1 MSKLFN
7 IVRYILS
14 HPLGKRHKLKSFFN
28 FLFWQITQT
37 VFPNERIVKFVGG
50 AKMLVKK
57 NDTGVTGNIY
67 VGIQDFEEISF
78 ALHALR
84 EGDIF
89 VDIGANIGF
98 YSVIISKVK
107 KARVFAFEPIP
118 STFQKLKKN
127 IELNSL
133 QNLISPFNIAIGA
146 TIGSLN
152 MTSNLDTVNHV
163 QLNSSDMIGNI
174 SVDVAP
180 LDSILSVVSSK
191 TSIVKIDVEGFE
203 TEVIKGMPKILA
215 SPHLK
220 AIIIEL
226 NGSGGRYGFD
236 ELLIH
241 QNLIENSFVPY
252 KYDPF
257 TRQLGQL
264 CSYGENN
271 TIYVRDLAFVYDR
284 INSSQ
289 PFQIFDEII

>member
-1 MSKLFN
+1 M
-7 IVRYILS
+7 
-14 HPLGKRHKLKSFFN
+14 FN
-28 FLFWQITQT
+28 FIFWQITQT
-37 VFPNERIVKFVGG
+37 IFPEERVVKFIGG

-67 VGIQDFEEISF
+67 VGVQDFEEISF
-78 ALHALR
+78 ALHILR

-89 VDIGANIGF
+89 IDIGANVGF
-98 YSVIISKVK
+98 YSVIMSKIK
-107 KARVFAFEPIP
+107 RARVFAFEPIP
-118 STFQKLKKN
+118 STFQKFKKN

-133 QNLISPFNIAIGA
+133 QKLIFPYNMAIGA
-146 TIGSLN
+146 SFGSLN

-163 QLNSSDMIGNI
+163 QFSSGYMGENI

-180 LDSILSVVSSK
+180 LDSFLSEFPLS
-191 TSIVKIDVEGFE
+191 TSIIKIDVEGFE

-215 SPHLK
+215 SPQLK

-241 QNLIENSFVPY
+241 QKLIEYSFSPY

-257 TRQLGQL
+257 RRQLVQL
-264 CSYGENN
+264 NSYGENN
-271 TIYVRDLAFVYDR
+271 TIYLRDLEFVFDR
-284 INSSQ
+284 IKSSE
-289 PFQIFDEII
+289 PFRVFDENI

>member
-14 HPLGKRHKLKSFFN
+14 HPLGKKHKFKSFFN

-37 VFPNERIVKFVGG
+37 IFPKERIVKFVGG
-50 AKMLVKK
+50 AKMLIKK

-78 ALHALR
+78 ALHLLR

-89 VDIGANIGF
+89 VDIGANVGF

-107 KARVFAFEPIP
+107 RARVFAFEPIP
-118 STFQKLKKN
+118 STFQKFKKN

-133 QNLISPFNIAIGA
+133 QNLISPYNMAIGA
-146 TIGSLN
+146 SLGSLN
-152 MTSNLDTVNHV
+152 MTSNLDTVNHI
-163 QLNSSDMIGNI
+163 QLNSGYMRGTI

-180 LDSILSVVSSK
+180 LDSILSEVSSN

-203 TEVIKGMPKILA
+203 TEVVNGMPKILA

-241 QNLIENSFVPY
+241 QSLIENSFLPY

-257 TRQLGQL
+257 TRQLDQL
-264 CSYGENN
+264 SSYGENN
-271 TIYVRDLAFVYDR
+271 TIYLRDLGFVFDR
-284 INSSQ
+284 ITSSQ
-289 PFQIFDEII
+289 PFRVFEENI